1 MHLDMSPIECA
12 DTVCEVFFILII
24 VCDSRGEGGISGR
37 KFDDVSIEYDY
48 CQENLVEI
56 PAKELC

>member
-12 DTVCEVFFILII
+12 NTVCEVSFILII

-37 KFDDVSIEYDY
+37 KFDNILIEYYY
-48 CQENLVEI
+48 CQENLMEI
-56 PAKELC
+56 PAKELY